1 MHVGR
6 SRVRRSRGTSTRM
19 GWAYPA
25 LLLGL
30 VSAVS
35 LLAACGQS
43 SSGAAG
49 TTAKGTVNVAYAGS
63 LVNLM
68 EHKLGPAFQQATG
81 YTYQGKGAGSTAL
94 AHQIQGKLI
103 APDVFISASA
113 AAYAPLE
120 GGANGKLV
128 SWYMSFATTQMVIGY
143 SPKSTFASQLQAAA
157 SGSTPWYTV
166 LETPGLRIGR
176 TDPALDPKGVNTLLA
191 MQLAET
197 YYGQPG
203 LAQKLLGAANNP
215 AQIFP
220 EEELVARLT
229 SGQLDAGFFYLNE
242 VKDAGLPYISL
253 PAQINLGDPAQK
265 AVYSQAH
272 YTDARG
278 NTQTGKPIL
287 YSVTIP
293 ATTKNPAGAAAF
305 VQYLLGSGG
314 QNILTADGIQPIAV
328 IFSGDATTVPPAL
341 AQYAG
346 NG

>member
-1 MHVGR
+1 MHLRRNRGL
-6 SRVRRSRGTSTRM
+6 SRRM

-30 VSAVS
+30 VSALS
-35 LLAACGQS
+35 LLAACGTS
-43 SSGAAG
+43 SSTSGGG

-94 AHQIQGKLI
+94 ANQIKSKLI
-103 APDVFISASA
+103 APDDFISAST
-113 AAYAPLE
+113 AAYVPLE
-120 GGANGKLV
+120 GAANSNVV
-128 SWYMSFATTQMVIGY
+128 SWYMSFAATQMVIGY
-143 SPKSTFASQLQAAA
+143 SPKSQFASQLQAAA
-157 SGSTPWYTV
+157 NGGSTPWYAV
-166 LETPGLRIGR
+166 LETPGLRLGR
-176 TDPALDPKGVNTLLA
+176 TDPALDPKGVNTILM

-197 YYGQPG
+197 YYNQPG
-203 LAQKLLGAANNP
+203 LAHKLLGANENT

-220 EEELVARLT
+220 EEDLVARLT

-242 VKDAGLPYISL
+242 VKDAGLPYITL

-272 YTDARG
+272 YTDAKG

-287 YSVTIP
+287 YSIAIP
-293 ATTKNPAGAAAF
+293 TTAKNPAGAAAF
-305 VQYLLGSGG
+305 AQYLLGSGG
-314 QNILTADGIQPIAV
+314 QNILTADGIQPITI
-328 IFSGDATTVPPAL
+328 IFSGDASKVPAAL
-341 AQYAG
+341 AQYTK